1 MNIVKMFNP
10 TTLIQLLSNDYI
22 SSHRNMQISSIFK
35 EMGLIERYG
44 TGIKRVRALFSDYQ
58 LPEPEFKQL
67 QDGFWWRV
75 KAAVAEKQNVTDNVV
90 QTSCINKK

>member
-22 SSHRNMQISSIFK
+22 SSHRNMQISSTFK
-35 EMGLIERYG
+35 EIGLIERYG

-67 QDGFWWRV
+67 QDGF
-75 KAAVAEKQNVTDNVV
+75 
-90 QTSCINKK
+90 